1 MSFELKRISLGV
13 DDFYMASQDK
23 DLLLRTVPR
32 IREVLAT
39 LKLTLHPKK
48 FYLQHYTKGVS
59 FTGSIVKPGRVYV
72 EGRTL
77 NNFMAAVLKLNRAT
91 CLEQI
96 YKGVDSVNSYLGL
109 LKHCNEYASRRRI
122 LGKLNRKVFKYC
134 YIRGHFEVLC
144 IKNRYKRRNIILQKI
159 RDGTFYDFAI

>member
-1 MSFELKRISLGV
+1 M
-13 DDFYMASQDK
+13 
-23 DLLLRTVPR
+23 
-32 IREVLAT
+32 
-39 LKLTLHPKK
+39 
-48 FYLQHYTKGVS
+48 S

-109 LKHCNEYASRRRI
+109 LRHCNEYASRRRI
-122 LGKLNRKVFKYC
+122 LGKLNHRVFKYC
-134 YIRGHFEVLC
+134 YIKGHFDVLC

-159 RDGTFYDFAI
+159 RDGTFYDSNI